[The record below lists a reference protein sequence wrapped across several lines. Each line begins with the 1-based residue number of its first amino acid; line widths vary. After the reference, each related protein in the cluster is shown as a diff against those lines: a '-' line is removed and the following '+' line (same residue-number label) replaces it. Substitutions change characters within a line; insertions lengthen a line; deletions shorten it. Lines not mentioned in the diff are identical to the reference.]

1 MKYRAVLLIGAPGS
15 GKGTQGR
22 ILGQIPNFCYFSCG
36 DVFRELSPRTAMGR
50 TFMEYSSN
58 GRLAPDSLTIDL
70 WKKTLNAKQQSGDF
84 SPEDDVLVLDG
95 IPRNVEQAQLLEES
109 IEVLLTLYLDCP
121 DIDQIVQRLQRR
133 ALRENRLD
141 DANNDVIKRRLEIF
155 KSDTLPVLE
164 FYGDQLVHK
173 IDSSEPPLKTMHS
186 IAHQLSQVLPEF

>member
-1 MKYRAVLLIGAPGS
+1 
-15 GKGTQGR
+15 
-22 ILGQIPNFCYFSCG
+22 
-36 DVFRELSPRTAMGR
+36 MGR

-95 IPRNVEQAQLLEES
+95 IPRNVEQARLLEES

-141 DANNDVIKRRLEIF
+141 DANNDVIKRRLEVF

-164 FYGDQLVHK
+164 FYGDRLVHK

-186 IAHQLSQVLPEF
+186 IAHQLSQLLPEF

>member
-84 SPEDDVLVLDG
+84 SPEDDVLVLFDLQMFEFDL
-95 IPRNVEQAQLLEES
+95 PLYFS
-109 IEVLLTLYLDCP
+109 ICP
-121 DIDQIVQRLQRR
+121 KFFLMKLCTI
-133 ALRENRLD
+133 
-141 DANNDVIKRRLEIF
+141 
-155 KSDTLPVLE
+155 
-164 FYGDQLVHK
+164 
-173 IDSSEPPLKTMHS
+173 
-186 IAHQLSQVLPEF
+186 